1 MMKCFGWG
9 IAMALFLTS
18 CGPVD
23 REGVSLA
30 SYETSAT
37 EALVREIIRTLPDV
51 NPGVTKSYSISLG
64 EIILGRDFTPA
75 SVPFMKRFADMK
87 VRMVSASVL
96 AVVPPDNMI
105 VDPDLRVASFVIQIR
120 TMKQT
125 KGNEWEY
132 EVGWSYKKL
141 FQRQTWTVTDL
152 IGTFTAKAGPV
163 LDGNWKPAANP

>member
-1 MMKCFGWG
+1 MKCIGWG
-9 IAMALFLTS
+9 IAMVLCLTA

-30 SYETSAT
+30 AYETAGT
-37 EALVREIIRTLPDV
+37 EALVREVIRTLPDV

-75 SVPFMKRFADMK
+75 SVPFMKRFADLK
-87 VRMVSASVL
+87 LRIVSASVL
-96 AVVPPDNMI
+96 AVVQPDNMI
-105 VDPDLRVASFVIQIR
+105 VDPDTRVAAFVIQVR

-132 EVGWSYKKL
+132 EIGWSYKKL
-141 FQRQTWTVTDL
+141 FQRQTWTVTDNN
-152 IGTFTAKAGPV
+152 GTFTAVAGPV
-163 LDGNWKPAANP
+163 LDGNWKPAVNP